1 MKNASKLLPLAAAI
15 AVTAALAACGG
26 GDSDEET
33 VSGSFALTEEAP
45 AAYDG
50 LEGEAELTRVDGGTT
65 VSMSLTGLEP
75 NTEYISHLH
84 IGGCKAP
91 LVGGPH
97 FKFDPEG
104 SDEPPNEI
112 HLMFSSD
119 ADGAGEA
126 EASSDQE
133 VPEGEAGSVVLHLAS
148 ETQMAAFVHDEGHE
162 HPDKIACAE
171 LEGPVSDAAKAA
183 EQEAAAE
190 EEGGMEHEDESMDH
204 SEHEPEHGA
213 SASGP
218 KIVIEN
224 GEPVD
229 GVAELE
235 YSAGEEIEFTVES
248 DVAEE
253 IHVHGYDLMK
263 EVPAG
268 GSVTFSFPAEIE
280 GIFEVEM
287 EGMAVQIA
295 ELRVNP

>member
-1 MKNASKLLPLAAAI
+1 MKNAIKLLLLAAVVLAM
-15 AVTAALAACGG
+15 AAALAACGG
-26 GDSDEET
+26 GSDEET
-33 VSGSFALTEEAP
+33 ISGNFEPTEEAP
-45 AAYDG
+45 AAYAG
-50 LEGEAELTRVDGGTT
+50 LAGEAELTRADGGTT
-65 VSMSLTGLEP
+65 VSIDLTGLEP

-126 EASSDQE
+126 EASSEQE

-148 ETQMAAFVHDEGHE
+148 EAKMAAFVHEEEHE

-190 EEGGMEHEDESMDH
+190 DESDSMDH
-204 SEHEPEHGA
+204 SEDEHDA
-213 SASGP
+213 SASGTT
-218 KIVIEN
+218 IVIEN

-229 GVAELE
+229 GIAELE
-235 YSAGEEIEFTVES
+235 YSAGDEIEFTVES

-253 IHVHGYDLMK
+253 IHVHGYDLNK

-287 EGMAVQIA
+287 EGQAVQIA